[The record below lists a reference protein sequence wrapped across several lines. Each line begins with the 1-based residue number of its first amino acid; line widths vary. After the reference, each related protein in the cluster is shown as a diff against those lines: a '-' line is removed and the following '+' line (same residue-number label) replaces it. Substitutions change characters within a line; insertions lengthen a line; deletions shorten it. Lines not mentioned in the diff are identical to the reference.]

1 MPTEH
6 PLNISPQDKPIS
18 ITNDPINPEL
28 PFVIH
33 DVHGTERA
41 RFKVQEDAQAYG
53 DAVNFPQPE
62 LMQEGMHD
70 TGTARAEEPRAKP
83 KGRTMPRGIPKKKKT
98 GKKAASVK
106 KAVQKTMKRRK
117 KRKA

>member
-1 MPTEH
+1 MPTDY
-6 PLNISPQDKPIS
+6 PLNIPPENKPIS
-18 ITNDPINPEL
+18 IVHDPINPEL
-28 PFVIH
+28 PFAIH

-62 LMQEGMHD
+62 LMQKDMHD
-70 TGTARAEEPRAKP
+70 TGSARESRAKP
-83 KGRTMPRGIPKKKKT
+83 KGNTMPRGTPKKKKS
-98 GKKAASVK
+98 GKKAAVVK

>member
-1 MPTEH
+1 MPTEF
-6 PLNISPQDKPIS
+6 PLNIAPADKPIS
-18 ITNDPINPEL
+18 IINDAADPQL
-28 PFVIH
+28 PFAIH

-62 LMQEGMHD
+62 LMQNGMRD
-70 TGTARAEEPRAKP
+70 TGTARKSRAKP
-83 KGRTMPRGIPKKKKT
+83 KGRTMPRGTPKKKKA

-106 KAVQKTMKRRK
+106 KTVQKTMKRRK
-117 KRKA
+117 KRKAS